1 MNKDEALS
9 KLELEE
15 GATSSEINTQY
26 QEFHN
31 EFQMR
36 ITNAPT
42 EHQRKLYQKKLEEL
56 SEAFNV
62 LGGENPE
69 SNTQELPGISESE
82 VVETE
87 KRAKS
92 SASNQAEMSQEKAL
106 QILGLG
112 EKFTEKELAKAFQT
126 KVSGFENG
134 RDNAATT
141 SIKNGYEEAI
151 IECNSAYKLLKGHVY
166 IPTPKSKFSTTEPFV
181 KNNMDALKKKWLLP
195 VSIVGGVI
203 ILIILF
209 FVFGN
214 GSSSRNE
221 PINPA
226 NHDEYVS
233 LKSQA
238 DLLAKQGN
246 WQEALAKYKA
256 AYNIVITTEVK
267 DSISSMK
274 NHLLLA
280 AVDSK
285 VYKPK
290 IETSTIEITDVDAF
304 SKKSNQKNNS
314 FEKKRNV
321 TVNKTYTTK
330 SGLQYMFTEIGEGRR
345 VKAGDKVT
353 VHFIGKLTDGKEFGS
368 SYKRGTPYSFTVGEG
383 KLIKGWDEGIALI
396 NVGDKVVFTIPSE
409 LAYGPETAAGIPA
422 NSTLIF
428 EVELLNI
435 IQ

>member
-1 MNKDEALS
+1 MNKTEALS

-26 QEFHN
+26 QEFYN

-42 EHQRKLYQKKLEEL
+42 EHQRKMYQKKLEEL
-56 SEAFNV
+56 AAAFEV
-62 LGGENPE
+62 LGGENLE
-69 SNTQELPGISESE
+69 SNTQELPGISVSE

-87 KRAKS
+87 KSAKS
-92 SASNQAEMSQEKAL
+92 SVSNQAEMSKEKAL

-112 EKFTEKELAKAFQT
+112 EKFRAKELDKAFKT

-141 SIKNGYEEAI
+141 SIKKGYEEAI
-151 IECNSAYKLLKGHVY
+151 IECNSANKLLKDHIFVTAP
-166 IPTPKSKFSTTEPFV
+166 IVKTTPTTQQISKDSS
-181 KNNMDALKKKWLLP
+181 ASKKKWILP
-195 VSIVGGVI
+195 VSIVSGIIVI
-203 ILIILF
+203 VILF
-209 FVFGN
+209 FAF
-214 GSSSRNE
+214 SNE
-221 PINPA
+221 NTDETIDPA
-226 NHDEYVS
+226 THDKYVS

-246 WQEALAKYKA
+246 WQEALTMYEKA
-256 AYNIVITTEVK
+256 YFLVETPEVK
-267 DSISSMK
+267 DSIVSMK
-274 NHLLLA
+274 DHLNLA

-290 IETSTIEITDVDAF
+290 IETSTIEITDLDAF
-304 SKKSNQKNNS
+304 SKKSTQKNNS

-330 SGLQYMFTEIGEGRR
+330 SGLQYMFTEIGEGTR

-383 KLIKGWDEGIALI
+383 KVIKGWDEGIALI

-409 LAYGPETAAGIPA
+409 LAYGPEGASGIPA